1 MLRGHYCNARLIG
14 EGAAWAITAAHGIWR
29 DDAHRAAASV
39 GKHQPAGEVIDDDA
53 RRDRHVHRVLSA
65 KLRYLKAPVA
75 QVDHLLVH
83 TFHLIAKHNGIAAA
97 RLGREV
103 VQLRAADHLL
113 DGIHLV
119 ARSAQ
124 IADGL

>member
-53 RRDRHVHRVLSA
+53 RRDRHIHRVLGA

-83 TFHLIAKHNGIAAA
+83 TFHLIAAYHYEYSDCPASGAKWCSFVLPTTCSTAYT
-97 RLGREV
+97 
-103 VQLRAADHLL
+103 
-113 DGIHLV
+113 
-119 ARSAQ
+119 S
-124 IADGL
+124 